1 MTTCCG
7 VLGQRIPR
15 AEEPGRL
22 QSMGLKQSDTTEVT
36 SVLIL
41 IDKPYLLVVD
51 LRSVSGYR
59 ILSLSLLLL
68 SSLLIISFQRKVDCH
83 MNMFEVGF
91 Q

>member
-51 LRSVSGYR
+51 LRSVCGYR
-59 ILSLSLLLL
+59 ILSLSSLAVFFTHYFFLEESGL
-68 SSLLIISFQRKVDCH
+68 SYEYV
-83 MNMFEVGF
+83 
-91 Q
+91 